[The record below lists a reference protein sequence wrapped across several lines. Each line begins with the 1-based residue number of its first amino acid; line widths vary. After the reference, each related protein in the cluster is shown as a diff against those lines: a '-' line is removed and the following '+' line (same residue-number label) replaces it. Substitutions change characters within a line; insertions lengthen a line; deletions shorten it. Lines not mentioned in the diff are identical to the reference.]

1 MAEREGAGTARER
14 AAGCEACDALPV
26 RPHLCVSLA
35 PVPRREL

>member
-1 MAEREGAGTARER
+1 MAEHEGAGTTRER
-14 AAGCEACDALPV
+14 APDLEACDALPV